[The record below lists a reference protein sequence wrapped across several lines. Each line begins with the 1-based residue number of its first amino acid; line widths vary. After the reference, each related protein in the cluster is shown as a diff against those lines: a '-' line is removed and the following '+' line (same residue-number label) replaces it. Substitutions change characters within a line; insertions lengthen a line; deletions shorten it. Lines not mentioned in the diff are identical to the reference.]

1 MAGIFFLVKQG
12 KTEMIALG
20 FWDDFGL
27 VVIILLFFLIY
38 NYFNEGFVKSPF
50 LALIVTAVVMYLVVL
65 PYEWF
70 AYLLFVVLFLGA
82 AFEKIDPSK
91 W

>member
-1 MAGIFFLVKQG
+1 
-12 KTEMIALG
+12 MIALG

-27 VVIILLFFLIY
+27 VVLILLFFLLY
-38 NYFNEGFVKSPF
+38 NFFSNKLIHSSF
-50 LALIVTAVVMYLVVL
+50 LALIVTAVVVYMVVL

-70 AYLLFVVLFLGA
+70 MYLLFVVLFLGS
-82 AFEKIDPSK
+82 AFEKIKPGD